1 MRRSN
6 FLLLVILLPLFSFS
20 QDWKTFID
28 TAGKF
33 TAKYPTNWLN
43 KVKEGNRVF
52 FTSPAD
58 SESDNFYE
66 NINVSVTQKA
76 GYGTEITIKD
86 LFPSVINTVKNQFT
100 VFEEEGLRY
109 FKWNN
114 MDAAEV
120 IYSGNNKLD
129 ESIKI
134 RSTQWYCFYKSRI
147 YIVTFVASANKN
159 THNETARKIMNSIVF
174 K

>member
-1 MRRSN
+1 MHRSLC
-6 FLLLVILLPLFSFS
+6 FLLIILFPLLSFS
-20 QDWKTFID
+20 QQWKTFTD
-28 TAGKF
+28 SAGKF
-33 TAKYPTNWLN
+33 TAKYPPNWVN

-52 FTSPAD
+52 FTSPAY

-76 GYGTEITIKD
+76 GYGTDIKVKD
-86 LFPSVINTVKNQFT
+86 LFPAVTNTVKKQFT
-100 VFEEEGLRY
+100 QFLEEGLRY

-114 MDAAEV
+114 AEAVEV

-129 ESIKI
+129 ESI
-134 RSTQWYCFYKSRI
+134 RVRTTQWYCFYKSRL
-147 YIVTFVASANKN
+147 YLVTFVADANKN
-159 THNETARKIMNSIVF
+159 EYAEIARKIMTGIVF